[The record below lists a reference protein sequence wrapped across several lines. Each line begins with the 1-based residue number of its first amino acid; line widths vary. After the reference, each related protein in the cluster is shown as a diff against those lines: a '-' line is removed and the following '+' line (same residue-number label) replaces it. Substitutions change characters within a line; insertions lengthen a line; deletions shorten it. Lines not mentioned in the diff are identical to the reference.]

1 MSYCILH
8 YLISSFSLLAQL
20 SVTVRTVTL
29 SKHNTQHHDEDFD
42 SGHLDHC
49 SPELLLHADT
59 VQAALLRDDTS
70 RARTLEAA
78 DFGLFQPLEQ

>member
-8 YLISSFSLLAQL
+8 YLILSFSLLAQF

-29 SKHNTQHHDEDFD
+29 SKHTLDHHDEDFD

-49 SPELLLHADT
+49 SPELLLYAVT
-59 VQAALLRDDTS
+59 VQAAILRDDTS
-70 RARTLEAA
+70 RERTLEAA
-78 DFGLFQPLEQ
+78 DFGLFQPLAQ